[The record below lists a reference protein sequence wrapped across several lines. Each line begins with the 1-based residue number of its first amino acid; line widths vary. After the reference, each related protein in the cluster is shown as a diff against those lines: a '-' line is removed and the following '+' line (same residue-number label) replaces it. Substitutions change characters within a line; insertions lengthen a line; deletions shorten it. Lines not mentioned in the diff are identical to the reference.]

1 MHDLNLSNNINFGW
15 IEFVKGVFDNC
26 GYTYEWE
33 THTFITDIW
42 LKQVIKVRLQDQ
54 FRQIWLSTLYNSPKG
69 LNYRIFKEMEY
80 ESYFNILEDKDLTTL
95 CRFRTTNRKLPIEC
109 GRWCNI
115 PREDRICTICSK
127 NEIIY
132 FHVIILITK
141 ENCTLKKSL
150 ETDPIL

>member
-1 MHDLNLSNNINFGW
+1 MHNLSLSNNINFGW

-33 THTFITDIW
+33 THIFITDIW

-95 CRFRTTNRKLPIEC
+95 C
-109 GRWCNI
+109 
-115 PREDRICTICSK
+115 
-127 NEIIY
+127 
-132 FHVIILITK
+132 
-141 ENCTLKKSL
+141 
-150 ETDPIL
+150 